1 MKTALAIFFTAL
13 FVFGILVVLPA
24 AVTAWNAVSTVNGV
38 LP

>member
-13 FVFGILVVLPA
+13 LVFAILVVLPA
-24 AVTAWNAVSTVNGV
+24 AITAWNSISTVSGV